1 MIWATV
7 NSWSRFCWLYRAFP
21 SLAAKNIINLISVLA
36 IWWGP
41 CVESSLLLL
50 EEGVCYDQRVLLA
63 KLYQPLPCF
72 ILYQGQIFLLL
83 QLSFDLL
90 LLHSSPI
97 HWKGHLFWVLVLEG
111 LVGLMSEWVSEVA
124 QSCLTVCDRRD
135 CSLPEFS
142 VHGIL
147 QARILEW
154 FTISFSRGSS
164 WPR

>member
-1 MIWATV
+1 MSMCRVFTCVVGRGCLLWPVCSLDKTLI
-7 NSWSRFCWLYRAFP
+7 AFA
-21 SLAAKNIINLISVLA
+21 LLHSVLQDQ
-36 IWWGP
+36 I
-41 CVESSLLLL
+41 CLLLQVSL
-50 EEGVCYDQRVLLA
+50 N
-63 KLYQPLPCF
+63 
-72 ILYQGQIFLLL
+72 FLLL
-83 QLSFDLL
+83 DSIALWQ
-90 LLHSSPI
+90 
-97 HWKGHLFWVLVLEG
+97 KGHLFWVLVLEG

-164 WPR
+164 WPRDWTWVSCGSCIANRFLPLSYWESPE